1 MSTSLLVAAGLATA
15 LAIAHSWLGERFLVS
30 RLLRL
35 EDLPRIRGSRSFTAN
50 TIRFAWHL
58 TTVAWIGLAVILV
71 LLSRPAPGAPATR
84 SILLTITLTFL
95 ASSVL
100 SAVGGRMRHFS
111 WWIFLAISALVTAS
125 LW

>member
-1 MSTSLLVAAGLATA
+1 MSTPLLVAAGLAAA
-15 LAIAHSWLGERFLVS
+15 LAVAHSWLGERFLVS

-35 EDLPRIRGSRSFTAN
+35 ENLPRIRGSRSFTAN

-71 LLSRPAPGAPATR
+71 LLSGPAPGAPATR
-84 SILLTITLTFL
+84 AILLTITLTFL
-95 ASSVL
+95 VSSIL

-111 WWIFLAISALVTAS
+111 WWVLLAISALVTAS